1 MAYSGT
7 ANWRR
12 FPVTWSILGSLIAS
26 AFVFWSIQSRTLE
39 SFVVGPEVLREPWR
53 LLTYAWAHSP
63 LGDGLGILF
72 FAFLCFWVYSIAP
85 SIEDGMGSVRFA
97 ILWFVAT
104 LLGGLAFALGT
115 VATGVGVH
123 EMGPWLPIS
132 ALTVIWAARN
142 QSAQLRLYGL
152 IPMSGRLLAVI
163 TVVMDIFML
172 GSQSPVIGV
181 VATLPLGLWWLFG
194 NNQIPFASFSGESI
208 SKRLTDRPVMRGTQV
223 YDQKYY
229 DDVKDRE
236 IEREEKERLRRLFEG
251 PPK

>member
-1 MAYSGT
+1 
-7 ANWRR
+7 
-12 FPVTWSILGSLIAS
+12 LIAS

-39 SFVVGPEVLREPWR
+39 NYVVGPEALREPWR
-53 LLTYAWAHSP
+53 LVTYAWAHSP
-63 LGDGLGILF
+63 LGDGLGILM
-72 FAFLCFWVYSIAP
+72 FAFLCLWVYWIAP
-85 SIEDGMGSVRFA
+85 SIEGSMGSVRFA

-104 LLGGLAFALGT
+104 ILGGLALAIGAI
-115 VATGVGVH
+115 VAGIGLH
-123 EMGPWLPIS
+123 EAGPWLPIS
-132 ALTVIWAARN
+132 ALTMIWAARN

-152 IPMSGRLLAVI
+152 IPVSGKMLAVI

-172 GSQSPVIGV
+172 GSRSPVIGV

-194 NNQIPFASFSGESI
+194 NDKIPFAQVSAERSST
-208 SKRLTDRPVMRGTQV
+208 RLTDRPVMRGAQV

>member
-1 MAYSGT
+1 
-7 ANWRR
+7 
-12 FPVTWSILGSLIAS
+12 
-26 AFVFWSIQSRTLE
+26 
-39 SFVVGPEVLREPWR
+39 
-53 LLTYAWAHSP
+53 
-63 LGDGLGILF
+63 
-72 FAFLCFWVYSIAP
+72 
-85 SIEDGMGSVRFA
+85 
-97 ILWFVAT
+97 
-104 LLGGLAFALGT
+104 
-115 VATGVGVH
+115 
-123 EMGPWLPIS
+123 MGPWLPIS